1 MGSREEKVWKG
12 NLKENREGN
21 GSRKIKKYLEWEK
34 IHVRKRSVRE
44 EDNKSRSGRRVVVG

>member
-21 GSRKIKKYLEWEK
+21 GSRKKKYLEWEK
-34 IHVRKRSVRE
+34 IRERSVRE

>member
-21 GSRKIKKYLEWEK
+21 GNRKIKKYLEWEK
-34 IHVRKRSVRE
+34 IRERSVRE

>member
-21 GSRKIKKYLEWEK
+21 GSRKIKKVFGMGEDT
-34 IHVRKRSVRE
+34 RKKCE
-44 EDNKSRSGRRVVVG
+44 GRRQ